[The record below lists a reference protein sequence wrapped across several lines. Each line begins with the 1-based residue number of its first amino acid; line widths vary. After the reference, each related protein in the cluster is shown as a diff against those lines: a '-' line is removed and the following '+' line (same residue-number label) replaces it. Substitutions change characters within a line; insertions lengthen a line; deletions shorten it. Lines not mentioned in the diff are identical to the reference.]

1 MNLGLPKAFIQLFR
15 VQNVYSL
22 FTSQAFQIRFCD
34 FSGVLP
40 HSQTTCSKFTAC
52 NPKDRNPDVQRQQSM
67 WFNVIIGNNRKFEQY
82 KSLLYKFHSNMGFP
96 KVDEV

>member
-1 MNLGLPKAFIQLFR
+1 MQCNVHKSHKISEFR
-15 VQNVYSL
+15 SSQSFHSIVPYANVYSL

-40 HSQTTCSKFTAC
+40 HSQTTCSKVTAC

-67 WFNVIIGNNRKFEQY
+67 WFNVIIGNKRKFE
-82 KSLLYKFHSNMGFP
+82 
-96 KVDEV
+96 